1 LNKVFPSSSI
11 DPKVEELG
19 VCIALLNVSNTG
31 TLLFSCPL
39 NHGEGNHFPLESCPK
54 VPFVCIE
61 SSRFLRQVKV
71 QNDKQG
77 GVHKDLSVGE
87 ELPTPLGECQGCA
100 LQLVEKNMARFNVRR
115 RLIPSM
121 LDHLQKT
128 GDPNPKVFELERPT
142 PFGPPIIGEQEGAM
156 VRQRRGESIEHM
168 RSKAKIP
175 LGVAIESVKL
185 AKRWIFPLIAPSE
198 SSSLCSAICAYIK
211 INQRVSHV
219 AELKMQSV
227 IECNFT

>member
-1 LNKVFPSSSI
+1 
-11 DPKVEELG
+11 
-19 VCIALLNVSNTG
+19 
-31 TLLFSCPL
+31 
-39 NHGEGNHFPLESCPK
+39 
-54 VPFVCIE
+54 
-61 SSRFLRQVKV
+61 V

-87 ELPTPLGECQGCA
+87 ELPTPLGEGQGCA
-100 LQLVEKNMARFNVRR
+100 LQLVEKKMARFNVRR

-128 GDPNPKVFELERPT
+128 GDPNPKVFKLERPR

-175 LGVAIESVKL
+175 LGVAIESVKF
-185 AKRWIFPLIAPSE
+185 AKRWIFSLIAPSE
-198 SSSLCSAICAYIK
+198 STVLEMK
-211 INQRVSHV
+211 
-219 AELKMQSV
+219 LM
-227 IECNFT
+227 